1 MAPLMAIVAT
11 ICAVMVAW
19 VFVLAWHDRYVPL
32 TVLLGVVL
40 FSLLVLA
47 MLAVRVSLRSASAGP
62 DTVEEASCLQ
72 LCRIQ
77 EYRWDNEGPLEN
89 KHERRPISS
98 PSAAWTLQPQDV
110 TLSEFHRLF

>member
-1 MAPLMAIVAT
+1 MALLMAIVAT
-11 ICAVMVAW
+11 ICAVMVAA
-19 VFVLAWHDRYVPL
+19 VFVLAWRDRDVRL

-62 DTVEEASCLQ
+62 HAVEEASCLQ
-72 LCRIQ
+72 LRRIQ

-89 KHERRPISS
+89 ERERRLLSS
-98 PSAAWTLQPQDV
+98 SSAAWTPQ
-110 TLSEFHRLF
+110 R

>member
-1 MAPLMAIVAT
+1 VALLMAIVAT

-19 VFVLAWHDRYVPL
+19 VFVLAWRDGDVRL

-47 MLAVRVSLRSASAGP
+47 MLAVRVSLRSASANP
-62 DTVEEASCLQ
+62 PAVEEASCLQ

-89 KHERRPISS
+89 ERERPHSS
-98 PSAAWTLQPQDV
+98 SSAAWTLQ
-110 TLSEFHRLF
+110 R